1 MTKSETDGHWTVYIL
16 ECRDGSLYTGITNDI
31 EKRLQAHNDGTAARF
46 TRGRGPV
53 SLRYTEPHPDRS
65 AASKRE
71 VAIKKLSRTE
81 KLLLIRHFAESHK
94 KAVPKRRQNKIPA
107 TKNAAPET

>member
-1 MTKSETDGHWTVYIL
+1 MTKSETGGLWTVYIL
-16 ECRDGSLYTGITNDI
+16 ECHDGSLYTGITNDI
-31 EKRLQAHNDGTAARF
+31 EKRLQAHNDGTAARY

-53 SLRYTEPHPDRS
+53 CLKYTESHPDRS

-81 KLLLIRHFAESHK
+81 KLLLIKHFAESQK
-94 KAVPKRRQNKIPA
+94 QAPPKRRQSKAPKITGA
-107 TKNAAPET
+107 TS

>member
-1 MTKSETDGHWTVYIL
+1 MTKSEANGHWTVYIL

-53 SLRYTEPHPDRS
+53 SLRYTELHPDRS

-81 KLLLIRHFAESHK
+81 KLLLIRHFAENQK
-94 KAVPKRRQNKIPA
+94 KAVTKRRQSK
-107 TKNAAPET
+107 APEMTDATS

>member
-1 MTKSETDGHWTVYIL
+1 MTKSEADGHWTVYIL

-71 VAIKKLSRTE
+71 IAIKKLSRTE
-81 KLLLIRHFAESHK
+81 KLLLIRHFTENQK
-94 KAVPKRRQNKIPA
+94 KAAPKRRRKKTPEIADA
-107 TKNAAPET
+107 TS

>member
-1 MTKSETDGHWTVYIL
+1 MTKSEADGHWTVYIL

-31 EKRLQAHNDGTAARF
+31 GKRLQAHNDGTAARF

-53 SLRYTEPHPDRS
+53 SLKYTEPHPDRS

-81 KLLLIRHFAESHK
+81 KLLLIRHFTENQK
-94 KAVPKRRQNKIPA
+94 KAAAKRRRGKASETADA
-107 TKNAAPET
+107 TS

>member
-1 MTKSETDGHWTVYIL
+1 MTKSETGGLWTVYIL

-71 VAIKKLSRTE
+71 IAIKKLSRTE
-81 KLLLIRHFAESHK
+81 KLLLIRHFAESQQ
-94 KAVPKRRQNKIPA
+94 KAAPKRRQNKALKI
-107 TKNAAPET
+107 TGAAS

>member
-1 MTKSETDGHWTVYIL
+1 MTKPEADGHWTVYIL

-31 EKRLQAHNDGTAARF
+31 GKRLQAHNDGTAARF

-53 SLRYTEPHPDRS
+53 SLKYTEPHPDRS

-81 KLLLIRHFAESHK
+81 KLLLIRHFTENQK
-94 KAVPKRRQNKIPA
+94 KAGTI
-107 TKNAAPET
+107 TD

>member
-1 MTKSETDGHWTVYIL
+1 MTKSETDGLWTVYIL
-16 ECRDGSLYTGITNDI
+16 ECRDGRLYTGITNDI

-53 SLRYTEPHPDRS
+53 SLQYTEQHPDRS

-71 VAIKKLSRTE
+71 TAIKKLSRTE
-81 KLLLIRHFAESHK
+81 KLLLIRHFTENQK
-94 KAVPKRRQNKIPA
+94 KAAPKRRQNKAPKTTGA
-107 TKNAAPET
+107 TS